1 MPRLAA
7 RVDWCLEMDD
17 VAHVQFL
24 GRAVE
29 GEDLQV
35 VEFRVEGE
43 HALGAVVA
51 GADADACGVEEDVQ
65 RVEGGEAGGVGE
77 AGAVEEGGEERFEA
91 RAGGG
96 GVSRVDVGVGGVG
109 MWLGG
114 GGDEG
119 CGFGG
124 VAEGCGDVDGRGDV
138 WGAVEV
144 GVGLLG
150 EGGGCEG
157 GSCRWRWR
165 LGGGL

>member
-1 MPRLAA
+1 M
-7 RVDWCLEMDD
+7 
-17 VAHVQFL
+17 QFL

-35 VEFRVEGE
+35 GKFRVEGE
-43 HALGAVVA
+43 HAPGAVVA
-51 GADADACGVEEDVQ
+51 GADADARGVKEDVQ

-91 RAGGG
+91 GACGG
-96 GVSRVDVGVGGVG
+96 GVAGVDVGVGVGGVRV
-109 MWLGG
+109 GG

-119 CGFGG
+119 CGVGG

-138 WGAVEV
+138 WGVVEV
-144 GVGLLG
+144 GVGVKG

-157 GSCRWRWR
+157 G
-165 LGGGL
+165 G